1 MLLCDWFIQNK
12 TDRSGAKKSRS
23 AVVICVY
30 VSLSSLCSKVNQSR
44 VSQDNSSRSHS
55 TSCACIFQCFIN
67 DLWMGAGLKIPQFFK
82 MKVSLIVYFS
92 QYVVCVGPVS
102 AKQDAG
108 LLLPPLQAQHLL
120 RVVWLCHRNR
130 TGICLS
136 QMLVIIIVN
145 NCQAQTESWHQCE
158 TVRVWDI
165 LWKST
170 YWSTY

>member
-1 MLLCDWFIQNK
+1 
-12 TDRSGAKKSRS
+12 
-23 AVVICVY
+23 
-30 VSLSSLCSKVNQSR
+30 
-44 VSQDNSSRSHS
+44 
-55 TSCACIFQCFIN
+55 
-67 DLWMGAGLKIPQFFK
+67 MGAGLKIPQFFK

-130 TGICLS
+130 TGIFLS

-145 NCQAQTESWHQCE
+145 NCQAQTES
-158 TVRVWDI
+158 
-165 LWKST
+165 
-170 YWSTY
+170 